1 MARRPP
7 KPGSKPAPRAP
18 TEADYL
24 ALPYRPCVGVVLL
37 NAAGEVFAGQRLDGP
52 AEAWQM
58 PQGGID
64 PGEAP
69 LAAALRELREET
81 GVPADAVELVAEA
94 PDWIAYD
101 LPIELVGRLWK
112 GRFRGQRQRW
122 FLLRLVGDEALIDI
136 ATPEPEFGAWRWA
149 RPDDL
154 VELIVPFKRATY
166 RAVFAAFGDK
176 LG

>member
-1 MARRPP
+1 MAKEGGKRGGRL
-7 KPGSKPAPRAP
+7 S
-18 TEADYL
+18 EAEFL

-37 NAAGEVFAGQRLDGP
+37 NAAGEVFAGQRLDSS

-69 LAAALRELREET
+69 IEAALRELREET
-81 GVPADAVELVAEA
+81 GVPAEAVELVAEA

-101 LPIELVGRLWK
+101 LPIELAPQVWK

-122 FLLRLVGDEALIDI
+122 FLLRLTGDEALIDI
-136 ATPEPEFGAWRWA
+136 ATPHPEFGAWRWA
-149 RPDDL
+149 RPDEL
-154 VELIVPFKRATY
+154 VAMIVPFKRATY
-166 RAVFAAFGDK
+166 RAVFDAFADH
-176 LG
+176 LR